1 MENIFWWSFM
11 DLEEAEKVVTEE
23 SIKDLENA
31 INEIE
36 NEAEEVK
43 ILIIKKNGDEKYIN
57 FKHDGYMKDV
67 IKDRIVQCFEEIKIM
82 HETVLE
88 EI

>member
-1 MENIFWWSFM
+1 MENIFWWTSSEF
-11 DLEEAEKVVTEE
+11 EEIEKVVIEE

-82 HETVLE
+82 HETILE

>member
-1 MENIFWWSFM
+1 MENIFWWTSSEF
-11 DLEEAEKVVTEE
+11 EEIEKVAIEE

-36 NEAEEVK
+36 DETEEVK

-57 FKHDGYMKDV
+57 FKHNGYMKDV

-82 HETVLE
+82 HETILE

>member
-1 MENIFWWSFM
+1 MENIFWWTSSEF
-11 DLEEAEKVVTEE
+11 EEIEKVVIEE

-36 NEAEEVK
+36 DETEEVK

-57 FKHDGYMKDV
+57 FKHNGYMKDV

-82 HETVLE
+82 HETILE

>member
-1 MENIFWWSFM
+1 MENIFWWTSSEF
-11 DLEEAEKVVTEE
+11 EEIEKVVIGE

-36 NEAEEVK
+36 DEAEEVK

-57 FKHDGYMKDV
+57 FKHNGYMKDV
-67 IKDRIVQCFEEIKIM
+67 IKDRIVQCFEGIKNN
-82 HETVLE
+82 T
-88 EI
+88 

>member
-1 MENIFWWSFM
+1 MENNFWLTSSDF
-11 DLEEAEKVVTEE
+11 EEIEKNVIGE

-31 INEIE
+31 MNKIE
-36 NEAEEVK
+36 DEAEVVK
-43 ILIIKKNGDEKYIN
+43 ILIIKKNGDEEYIN

-67 IKDRIVQCFEEIKIM
+67 IKDKIVQCFEYIKIV
-82 HETVLE
+82 HEEILE

>member
-1 MENIFWWSFM
+1 MENNFWWTSSEF
-11 DLEEAEKVVTEE
+11 EEIEKVVIGE

-36 NEAEEVK
+36 DETEEVK

-57 FKHDGYMKDV
+57 FKHNGYMKDV
-67 IKDRIVQCFEEIKIM
+67 IKDRIVQCFEEIKII
-82 HETVLE
+82 HETILE

>member
-1 MENIFWWSFM
+1 MENIFWWTSSEF
-11 DLEEAEKVVTEE
+11 EEIEKVVIGE

-36 NEAEEVK
+36 DEAEEVK

-57 FKHDGYMKDV
+57 FKHNGYMKDV
-67 IKDRIVQCFEEIKIM
+67 IKDRIVQCFEGIKII
-82 HETVLE
+82 HETILE